1 MKPDDKYYE
10 KQTQMET
17 EKLAQKVNSLSQAD
31 KQQIYQKGQWG
42 WGDVANLI
50 WCDASDSHDWPDI
63 SGAWARQCIPAKL
76 FLYLTSSLFI
86 LRLKTQ
92 HCLWVAGIIGLCLQA
107 GECS

>member
-31 KQQIYQKGQWG
+31 KQQIYQKGQRG
-42 WGDVANLI
+42 WGNGSYLI

-63 SGAWARQCIPAKL
+63 SGAWTQGAVWAGQCIPAKAL
-76 FLYLTSSLFI
+76 SLTSSLFI
-86 LRLKTQ
+86 LR
-92 HCLWVAGIIGLCLQA
+92 
-107 GECS
+107 